1 MFQSSRPKFSL
12 DLTIKEL
19 SNIPQIKGSCYVDIQ
34 IRESPGMKSFPTF
47 KHKTLHHINSGTN
60 GESKSSQQPEELQTS
75 VSSNLISVHTA
86 NKHIHNFKCAFNYN
100 LRCNL
105 RFPFNKKE
113 NLIGNKY
120 LMMKVYYVDDSNDS
134 SIGHHATEL
143 GRLEL
148 NLSEYLNFDE
158 PTTSKYL
165 LQNSKVN
172 SIMTLVVFLDELPA
186 DYDFHTQLQITD
198 NASSATSSRTSTQ
211 LNRGTPTKKKLFNV
225 PQFEKNKVFGGFNG
239 VLGSQT
245 NGKTSAKSSALE
257 TSSVNSD
264 SDEKPERSCR
274 RKLGNR
280 SGESRGG
287 ELHKEVR
294 SKNEESQVTD
304 KGTFM
309 MDPTIS
315 NLYKKILE
323 STWDPELH
331 KLLQFDPEM
340 CIEDIFKNGGNG
352 WNQYLSQN
360 FGTWEGDEHEGDE
373 DYYTV
378 NGLIDEPKYRD
389 DLKSWNVDV
398 NKILSK

>member
-1 MFQSSRPKFSL
+1 MFQSNRPKFSL

-47 KHKTLHHINSGTN
+47 KHKTLHHFDTGSN
-60 GESKSSQQPEELQTS
+60 GESKSSSQPEESQTS

-105 RFPFNKKE
+105 RFPLNKKE

-120 LMMKVYYVDDSNDS
+120 LMMKVYYVDDSHDS
-134 SIGHHATEL
+134 SSISHHATEL

-172 SIMTLVVFLDELPA
+172 SIMTLVVYLDELPA

-198 NASSATSSRTSTQ
+198 NASSANSSRTSTQ
-211 LNRGTPTKKKLFNV
+211 LSRGATKKKLFNV
-225 PQFEKNKVFGGFNG
+225 PQFEKNKVFSGFNG
-239 VLGSQT
+239 VLGGQT
-245 NGKTSAKSSALE
+245 NGKNSPKSSALE

-264 SDEKPERSCR
+264 GEERPKRSS
-274 RKLGNR
+274 RKKSGNR
-280 SGESRGG
+280 SGE
-287 ELHKEVR
+287 LHREVR
-294 SKNEESQVTD
+294 SKNEEAQVTE
-304 KGTFM
+304 KGAFM

-340 CIEDIFKNGGNG
+340 CIEDIFKNGGDG

-398 NKILSK
+398 NKVLSK